1 MSMNRRTLLATGAA
15 LAAAPLLGIPAHA
28 AADLGD
34 AKLFR
39 ERAASFVKTL
49 SPDESAAARFPF
61 GGDVQ
66 KRWNFMGAGGFIKPG
81 LRLEQMSAARK
92 DAAWDMLSA
101 VLSPRG
107 IEKARDVM
115 SLQQVLIEMGSSAS
129 ARSPERY
136 SVAIFG
142 EPAADAA
149 WALRFEGHH
158 LSLTFNVEND
168 RLTGVTPSSFSVNP
182 NRVGGGFRSGLVTL
196 KREDDLA
203 RRLAADLTGAAKDRV
218 FLPDDSFFRNIR
230 ALAGREQPFETREGL
245 PAAELSAGQRDL
257 LTEII
262 DAYTAEHLA
271 APFAASVADRLKEG
285 GDATHFAFAGAA
297 EVGRPAY
304 YRIHGDRLLI
314 EFACVDEAAQ
324 HLHTVFH
331 LG

>member
-15 LAAAPLLGIPAHA
+15 LATAPLLGIPAHA

-39 ERAASFVKTL
+39 ARAASFAKML

-66 KRWNFMGAGGFIKPG
+66 RRWNFMGAGGFIKPG
-81 LRLEQMSAARK
+81 LRLEQMRAAQK

-101 VLSPRG
+101 ILSPRG

-136 SVAIFG
+136 SIAIFG
-142 EPAADAA
+142 EPAPGAA

-158 LSLTFNVEND
+158 LSLTFNAAND
-168 RLTGVTPSSFSVNP
+168 RLIGVTPSSFSVNP
-182 NRVGGGFRSGLVTL
+182 NRVDHGGSFNGLTTL

-218 FLPDDSFFRNIR
+218 FLPDDSFFRNVR
-230 ALAGREQPFETREGL
+230 ALAGRESPFSRREGL
-245 PAAELSAGQRDL
+245 PAAELGAAQRDL
-257 LTEII
+257 LVEII

-271 APFAASVADRLKEG
+271 APFASAVTQRLADM
-285 GDATHFAFAGAA
+285 DATHFAFAGAA

-304 YRIHGDRLLI
+304 YRIHGERLLI
-314 EFACVDEAAQ
+314 EFACVDEEAQ